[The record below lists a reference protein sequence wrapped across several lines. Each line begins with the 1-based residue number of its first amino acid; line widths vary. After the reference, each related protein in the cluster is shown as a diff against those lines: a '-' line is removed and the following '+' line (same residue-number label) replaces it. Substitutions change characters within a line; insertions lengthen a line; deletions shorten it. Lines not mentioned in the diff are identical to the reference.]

1 MTARDVSAE
10 YAAGQW
16 VPTRYGLK
24 FRIAKKNERFR
35 TVVGV
40 SGYWSETDPSRTFTT
55 LADAQAAAD
64 ARNGVTA

>member
-10 YAAGQW
+10 YAAGLW
-16 VPTRYGLK
+16 VPSYYGLK
-24 FRIAKKNERFR
+24 FRIAKKNARFPPAGR
-35 TVVGV
+35 VWT
-40 SGYWSETDPSRTFTT
+40 ETDPSRTFAT